1 MKVYYAHCMAIYGTP
16 QEARDIATLEALG
29 LTVVNPNTP
38 ECDAGYIAQG
48 MDYFK
53 RFVTECDA
61 IAFRAVPDGR
71 IPAGIWREIQMFRE
85 SPGVSKP
92 APAGTYFSSEDVYYN
107 YCRCRQQAADALA
120 QARVYVDRGCELDLE
135 LLEIASALSLLTPD
149 EE

>member
-92 APAGTYFSSEDVYYN
+92 VIELPSSIWE
-107 YCRCRQQAADALA
+107 RGMSPDATREYLK
-120 QARVYVDRGCELDLE
+120 
-135 LLEIASALSLLTPD
+135 EIGQR
-149 EE
+149 